1 MDRLERIVVAIALVF
16 VMSLAVIAQ
25 DERDDLA
32 TKIDE
37 MVGAG
42 HGPAEADFGS
52 RERSALNVWWMFQE

>member
-42 HGPAEADFGS
+42 HERAEADFGS
-52 RERSALNVWWMFQE
+52 RARSALNVWWMFQE